1 MVEKRASASPQT
13 SSPMT
18 RERRQAMASSNDTK
32 KDKEGNDKKPQSND
46 EDKKAN
52 VKVKDDMEKI
62 KDEFV
67 QLGRDLS
74 MDVSTSDAAWTSYD
88 AIKQNYTLE
97 VSLVKC
103 VILKVRATIIRTD

>member
-1 MVEKRASASPQT
+1 MVEKRANASPQT
-13 SSPMT
+13 SSRMT
-18 RERRQAMASSNDTK
+18 REKRQAMASSNDTK
-32 KDKEGNDKKPQSND
+32 EEKENNDKKPQSND

-52 VKVKDDMEKI
+52 VKVKDDMDKI

-74 MDVSTSDAAWTSYD
+74 MDVSTSDAAWASYD

-97 VSLVKC
+97 VRYLHFE
-103 VILKVRATIIRTD
+103 D

>member
-1 MVEKRASASPQT
+1 
-13 SSPMT
+13 MT
-18 RERRQAMASSNDTK
+18 REKRQAMASSNDTK
-32 KDKEGNDKKPQSND
+32 EEKENNDKKSQSND

-74 MDVSTSDAAWTSYD
+74 MDVSTSDAAWASYD

-97 VSLVKC
+97 VCYFHFKG
-103 VILKVRATIIRTD
+103 

>member
-1 MVEKRASASPQT
+1 
-13 SSPMT
+13 MT
-18 RERRQAMASSNDTK
+18 RERRQAMASSNDGK
-32 KDKEGNDKKPQSND
+32 KEKEANDKKAHPN
-46 EDKKAN
+46 EADKKTNA
-52 VKVKDDMEKI
+52 KVKDDMEKI

-97 VSLVKC
+97 VS
-103 VILKVRATIIRTD
+103 

>member
-1 MVEKRASASPQT
+1 
-13 SSPMT
+13 MT

-32 KDKEGNDKKPQSND
+32 KEKQGNDKKAQSNE
-46 EDKKAN
+46 EDKKTN

-103 VILKVRATIIRTD
+103 VILKVRATIK

>member
-1 MVEKRASASPQT
+1 
-13 SSPMT
+13 MT
-18 RERRQAMASSNDTK
+18 REKRQAMASSNDTK
-32 KDKEGNDKKPQSND
+32 EEKENNDKKPQSND

-52 VKVKDDMEKI
+52 VKVKDDMDKI

-74 MDVSTSDAAWTSYD
+74 MDVSTSDAAWASYD

-97 VSLVKC
+97 VRYLHFE
-103 VILKVRATIIRTD
+103 D